1 MATNVI
7 DGELEPCG
15 WEPVT
20 GFYRDGCC
28 NTGSDDLGVHT
39 VCAQVTEEFLEFSAR
54 AGNDLTTPRPGFP
67 GLQPGDRWCVC
78 ASRWQEAHEAGCAPP
93 VVLAATHILTLEWVD
108 AEALVAAGLD
118 S

>member
-7 DGELEPCG
+7 DGELQPCG
-15 WEPVT
+15 QEPVT

-67 GLQPGDRWCVC
+67 GLQPGDCWCVC
-78 ASRWQEAHEAGCAPP
+78 APRWQEALIAGCACP
-93 VVLAATHILTLEWVD
+93 VRLEATHIGALQHIDLED
-108 AEALVAAGLD
+108 LRSHALKP
-118 S
+118 

>member
-7 DGELEPCG
+7 DGELQPCG
-15 WEPVT
+15 REPVT

-39 VCAQVTEEFLEFSAR
+39 VCAQVTAEFLEFSAR

-67 GLQPGDRWCVC
+67 GLKPGDCWCVC
-78 ASRWQEAHEAGCAPP
+78 ASRWQEAHEAGRAPP

-108 AEALVAAGLD
+108 AKALLAAGLD

>member
-7 DGELEPCG
+7 DGELQPCG
-15 WEPVT
+15 REPVT

-54 AGNDLTTPRPGFP
+54 PG
-67 GLQPGDRWCVC
+67 
-78 ASRWQEAHEAGCAPP
+78 
-93 VVLAATHILTLEWVD
+93 TI
-108 AEALVAAGLD
+108 
-118 S
+118 